1 MLCHLPEKVVSNLP
15 DLTGTQDIFYVSNV
29 CDNIVLHKT
38 TNLFLF
44 RGWQLLQAVD
54 WGPACP
60 QPSEYTG
67 ATKGVRDV
75 DEDCL
80 YLNIFTPSVSM
91 PHTKNT

>member
-1 MLCHLPEKVVSNLP
+1 MLN
-15 DLTGTQDIFYVSNV
+15 
-29 CDNIVLHKT
+29 NIVLYKV
-38 TNLFLF
+38 TNLFLFYF

-91 PHTKNT
+91 LYPKEIK

>member
-1 MLCHLPEKVVSNLP
+1 
-15 DLTGTQDIFYVSNV
+15 
-29 CDNIVLHKT
+29 
-38 TNLFLF
+38 
-44 RGWQLLQAVD
+44 LQAVD

-80 YLNIFTPSVSM
+80 YLNIFTPSVSIVFRSNKYM
-91 PHTKNT
+91 LRVNNMIKIMRLIIPGWFWTSKQIRSDVLYTWR